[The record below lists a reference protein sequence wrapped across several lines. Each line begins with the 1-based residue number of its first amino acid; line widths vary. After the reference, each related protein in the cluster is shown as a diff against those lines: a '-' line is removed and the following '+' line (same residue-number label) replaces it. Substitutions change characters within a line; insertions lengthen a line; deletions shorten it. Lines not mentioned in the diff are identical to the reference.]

1 MNDIYKEQISSLL
14 DSELETSETEAL
26 LECIERDEVLA
37 RQFDR
42 YALIRGALNNHASV
56 PQASFLLNVQTALL
70 DEPSLFEPA
79 QKKPFNKGYL
89 GVALAAS
96 VAIFTIFIT
105 DINVF
110 STEPV
115 NAGLNVAIQKEPI
128 EVFVPDERLDEE
140 LVETIRRPPARLAT
154 FER

>member
-14 DSELETSETEAL
+14 DSELDTSETEVL

-37 RQFDR
+37 HQFDR
-42 YALIRGALNNHASV
+42 YALIREALSNNASV
-56 PQASFLLNVQTALL
+56 QKESFLLNVQTALL
-70 DEPSLFEPA
+70 DEPTIFEPA
-79 QKKPFNKGYL
+79 SKKPFNKGYI

-96 VAIFTIFIT
+96 VAIFTIVIA

-110 STEPV
+110 STEPT
-115 NAGLNVAIQKEPI
+115 NAGLTVAIQKEPI
-128 EVFVPDERLDEE
+128 EVFVSEEPLDEE